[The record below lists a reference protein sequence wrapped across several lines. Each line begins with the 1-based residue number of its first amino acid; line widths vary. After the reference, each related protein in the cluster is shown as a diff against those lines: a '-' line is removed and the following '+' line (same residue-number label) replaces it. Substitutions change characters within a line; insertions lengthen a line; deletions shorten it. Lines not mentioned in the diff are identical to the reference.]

1 MTSCEATGSEG
12 MSTAKRTA
20 GAIRIGAMIFLLPHS
35 HMHPD
40 LQHLIHLQDLVL
52 GIDRLRKRI
61 DEIPSA
67 QQALDARLA
76 THTATLEAVK
86 KRVADNQAAR
96 RDIDKHLAELN
107 ARLSKFKNQLMEVK
121 TNKEYQAMQKEMG
134 HAQDEIGTHET
145 HMLEKM
151 EETDGL
157 TAELRTAEAALKKGQ
172 AEIAAERTKLDTE
185 RATDQQELE
194 RLVSERDQVAGQ
206 ISPEAMKIFE
216 RVSHGRK
223 GIAVAEARDG
233 LCVVCHVRL
242 RPQVFNEVRR
252 NDQLI
257 QCDSCTRILYHV
269 PAAPAPVPQP

>member
-1 MTSCEATGSEG
+1 
-12 MSTAKRTA
+12 
-20 GAIRIGAMIFLLPHS
+20 
-35 HMHPD
+35 MHPD

-157 TAELRTAEAALKKGQ
+157 TAELKTAEAALKKGQ